1 MIKKH
6 LRIGAFLLMTALL
19 LAALVPASAQND
31 SIIRVYLRRLQL
43 TDSAHIDVTGTY
55 MLEDGSMLFGDGTQM
70 TAVLRSGQLVL
81 HVGQVAMQMGD
92 SMKLIRCKSDP
103 SSGLSIN
110 GSNLYEGDLSLTV
123 AADVI
128 RPVLSIH
135 VEDYLLGVIPYE
147 MGDSFPLEALKAQAI
162 AARTY
167 ALRKSGSDGDY
178 DVEDTTNDQAFR
190 GRSSS
195 SPLSEQAV
203 RETEGL
209 VGTYKGRLAECFYSA
224 SNGGQTELGQHVWPT
239 SEPDAYGY
247 MDMRDDP
254 YDYENDASVVKRYTL
269 TKKAAKNGVGEAL
282 HIALVDA
289 LAPELTAMGK
299 EASADCVR
307 IDEVLSVEAISP
319 RFEGDS
325 RLMTEMRFALRLS
338 VRDCLYR
345 DPGEPSAT
353 PTPAVSASPEPTPT
367 PTPRP
372 TATPAYSAYTAL
384 DDVFTITLPIF
395 PTVEQ
400 AMGLSI
406 STAKNELISVTDIGS
421 AFMIESRRYGHG
433 VGMSQRGAEQMA
445 REYGKTCEEILAFYY
460 PGMTV
465 ERYAL
470 ERKPLPTADMT
481 IMATP
486 VPTPSPTPRPT
497 LMPVSTENLPKG
509 AYLAIVTNIDDDSSL
524 NLRESPS
531 LSAQVLR
538 RLLKNQQLVV
548 LSTDASG
555 WAHVQTDVVEGYV
568 RCEYLQSVQKEP

>member
-6 LRIGAFLLMTALL
+6 LRICAFLLLTMLL
-19 LAALVPASAQND
+19 LAALVSASAQNEP
-31 SIIRVYLRRLQL
+31 ILRVYLRRLQL
-43 TDSAHIDVTGTY
+43 TDSARIDVSGTY

-70 TAVLRSGQLVL
+70 TVVLRSGQLVL

-92 SMKLIRCKSDP
+92 SMKLIRCESEP
-103 SSGLSIN
+103 SGGLSIN
-110 GSNLYEGDLSLTV
+110 GSNLYEGDLRLTV
-123 AADVI
+123 ASDVI
-128 RPVLSIH
+128 RPVLYIH
-135 VEDYLLGVIPYE
+135 VEDYLLGVVPYE
-147 MGDSFPLEALKAQAI
+147 MGDSFPLEALKAQAV

-190 GRSSS
+190 GRSAS

-209 VGTYKGRLAECFYSA
+209 VGTYKGKLAECFYSA

-254 YDYENDASVVKRYTL
+254 YDYENDASVVKRYTV
-269 TKKAAKNGVGEAL
+269 TKKAAKTGVGEAL
-282 HIALVDA
+282 HIALAEA

-307 IDEVLSVEAISP
+307 IDEVLSVEAITP

-345 DPGEPSAT
+345 DPGEPAAT
-353 PTPAVSASPEPTPT
+353 PTPAASASPEPTPT

-384 DDVFTITLPIF
+384 DDVFTVVLPVF

-406 STAKNELISVTDIGS
+406 STAKNELITVTDIGS

-445 REYGKTCEEILAFYY
+445 RRYGKTCEDILAFYY

-470 ERKPLPTADMT
+470 DRQPLPTPDMA

-486 VPTPSPTPRPT
+486 EPTPSPTPRPT
-497 LMPVSTENLPKG
+497 FMPVSTDKLPKG

-548 LSTDASG
+548 LSTDQSG
-555 WAHVQTDVVEGYV
+555 WAHVRTDVVEGYV
-568 RCEYLQSVQKEP
+568 RSEYLQSVQQEP

>member
-6 LRIGAFLLMTALL
+6 LRICAFLLMTMLL

-31 SIIRVYLRRLQL
+31 PILRVYLRRLQL
-43 TDSAHIDVTGTY
+43 TDSASIDVSGTY

-70 TAVLRSGQLVL
+70 TVVLRSGRLVL

-92 SMKLIRCKSDP
+92 SMKLIRCESEP
-103 SSGLSIN
+103 SGGLSIN
-110 GSNLYEGDLSLTV
+110 GSNLYEGDLRLTV
-123 AADVI
+123 ASDVI
-128 RPVLSIH
+128 RPVLYIH
-135 VEDYLLGVIPYE
+135 VEDYLLGVVPYE

-190 GRSSS
+190 GRSAS

-209 VGTYKGRLAECFYSA
+209 VGTYKGKLAECFYSA

-254 YDYENDASVVKRYTL
+254 YDYENDASVVKRYTV
-269 TKKAAKNGVGEAL
+269 TKKAAKTGVGEAL
-282 HIALVDA
+282 HIALA
-289 LAPELTAMGK
+289 EELAPELTAMGK

-307 IDEVLSVEAISP
+307 IDEVLSVEAITP

-325 RLMTEMRFALRLS
+325 RLMTEMRYALRLS

-345 DPGEPSAT
+345 DPGEPAAT
-353 PTPAVSASPEPTPT
+353 PTPAASASPEPTPT
-367 PTPRP
+367 PTPHP

-384 DDVFTITLPIF
+384 DDVFTIVLPIF

-406 STAKNELISVTDIGS
+406 STAKNELITVTDIGS

-445 REYGKTCEEILAFYY
+445 RRYGKTCEDILAFYY
-460 PGMTV
+460 PGMIV

-470 ERKPLPTADMT
+470 DRQPLPTPDMA

-486 VPTPSPTPRPT
+486 EPTPSPTPRPT
-497 LMPVSTENLPKG
+497 FMPVSTDKLPKG

-548 LSTDASG
+548 LSTDQSG
-555 WAHVQTDVVEGYV
+555 WAHVRTDVVEGYV
-568 RCEYLQSVQKEP
+568 RSEYLQSVQQEP